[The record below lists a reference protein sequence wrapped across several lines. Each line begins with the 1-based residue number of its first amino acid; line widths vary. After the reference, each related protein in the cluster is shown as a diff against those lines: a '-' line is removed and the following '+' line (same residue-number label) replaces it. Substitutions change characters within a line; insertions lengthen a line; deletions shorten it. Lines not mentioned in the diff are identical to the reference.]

1 MISRIFIL
9 SVDFVFPDLSALTTV
24 PITSIELTPDIPC
37 NDKASVF
44 AVSPLI
50 VNPLPDVIISP
61 APVPPVTT
69 TMKESLS
76 APLIHLRPDPAVA
89 VALPPLTLIPDTV
102 VLKRPD
108 GFIVLLLFVF
118 LTAAYPRD
126 VSNCF
131 LVPSFNSG
139 RVLIIEPITAPLAS
153 VVDPKRVTLKLK
165 LSVTAVTF
173 ALCEAPL
180 FENSTMSP
188 ILN

>member
-1 MISRIFIL
+1 MLFDL
-9 SVDFVFPDLSALTTV
+9 PDLSALDTV
-24 PITSIELTPDIPC
+24 PITSIEVTPDIPC

-50 VNPLPDVIISP
+50 VNPLPLVMISP

-69 TMKESLS
+69 TIKESLS

-89 VALPPLTLIPDTV
+89 VALPPLTLIPATV

-108 GFIVLLLFVF
+108 GFIVLLLLVF

-126 VSNCF
+126 VSNSF

-139 RVLIIEPITAPLAS
+139 RVLIILPTIAPLAR
-153 VVDPKRVTLKLK
+153 VVDARRSTVNTKL
-165 LSVTAVTF
+165 LVTAVTF
-173 ALCEAPL
+173 AICEAPL
-180 FENSTMSP
+180 FENSTISLT
-188 ILN
+188 LN